1 MHRSLLH
8 MPRVDLPSLPK
19 LKNSFRSAKKSLATQ
34 LAKAT
39 NFEPIPPIQTQ
50 KAFNQIPSDPFHPF
64 HGFGTLIISHC
75 RMVLATRKTR
85 NKRTIRIKS
94 ARRIAR
100 KEFIPLVTVETP
112 HGGDGPRAWRCYLET
127 VKGHGDLKKYMVI
140 YLQRYMICFKN
151 KYGPPRSP
159 KNSGIPPLAFG
170 WYHGRSLE
178 FQSGNLCTQPWVRQG
193 IGVCSGVV
201 KSLLLTGYP
210 LWCIFFQMN
219 SDKKRKATHA
229 LPGDDP

>member
-1 MHRSLLH
+1 MRRSLLH

-19 LKNSFRSAKKSLATQ
+19 WNSFGSVYE
-34 LAKAT
+34 AT
-39 NFEPIPPIQTQ
+39 NSESIPSIQTQ
-50 KAFNQIPSDPFHPF
+50 NAFNQISSDPFHPF

-100 KEFIPLVTVETP
+100 KEFIPWGWRSVEESSMVSGFSELEDVTWKP
-112 HGGDGPRAWRCYLET
+112 SKAWRFEKNIWLY
-127 VKGHGDLKKYMVI
+127 I
-140 YLQRYMICFKN
+140 YIYIYNVTWYVFSKN
-151 KYGPPRSP
+151 YGPPRSP
-159 KNSGIPPLAFG
+159 KISKIPPLAFG

-178 FQSGNLCTQPWVRQG
+178 FQSENICTQPWVRQG

-210 LWCIFFQMN
+210 LWRIFFQMN